1 MLRLVRARVVLE
13 DDGTLV
19 GVTEVVLEIDGR
31 GDTVTLRGPPLPG
44 AREVPGDEL
53 TG

>member
-1 MLRLVRARVVLE
+1 MLRLVSARVVLE

-19 GVTEVVLEIDGR
+19 GVSEVVLEIEGR
-31 GDTVTLRGPPLPG
+31 SEPVTLRGPDLPG